1 MFQIDFQKPM
11 SIYFVGIGWIS
22 MSGLAE
28 ILHTA
33 GFRVSGSDWKE
44 SPITQGLIA
53 KGITV
58 KYGES
63 ASHVTPDIDCAVLT
77 SAVKETNREFMAI
90 RELGIPYLTR
100 AQLLG
105 QLMRNYRCSIAV
117 SGTHGKTTTSS
128 MISEILLEAETDP
141 TLSIGGIYKPIG
153 GNIRVGGKDY
163 FLTEACEYTNSFLS
177 FYPNIG
183 VILNIEEETK
193 LWMQMLRLSR
203 KYRKNIVCPVCESK
217 KIFKFRLD
225 SDWASGS
232 GDYYTV
238 NPDENYTEEELKYDS
253 FDRPDIEVYH
263 CGDCGNIFE

>member
-11 SIYFVGIGWIS
+11 SIYFVGIGGIS

-183 VILNIEEETK
+183 VILNIE
-193 LWMQMLRLSR
+193 
-203 KYRKNIVCPVCESK
+203 
-217 KIFKFRLD
+217 
-225 SDWASGS
+225 
-232 GDYYTV
+232 
-238 NPDENYTEEELKYDS
+238 
-253 FDRPDIEVYH
+253 
-263 CGDCGNIFE
+263 